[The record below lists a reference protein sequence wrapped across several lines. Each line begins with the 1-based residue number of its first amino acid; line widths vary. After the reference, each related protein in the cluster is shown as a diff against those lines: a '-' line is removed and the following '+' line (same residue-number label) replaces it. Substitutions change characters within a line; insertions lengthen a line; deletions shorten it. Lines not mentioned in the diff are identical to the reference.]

1 MTDVDKS
8 QSDGADE
15 VIGDNWPTDS
25 ADDAANAADEQRRI
39 AAQMDEAGRAAAQ
52 GKAYAS
58 QEMEGAAAEAL
69 AAKYGIHM
77 GQFADRLQA
86 HLYTAGWLSML
97 AMAITSTKQAMNAA
111 VDGHLPVHMAPKAD
125 FFDGLVGNSS
135 AKTQAQK
142 DANLKTAREA
152 VQAAKQNL
160 EHVKTQVALGIS
172 SGMKPPLVPSLPK
185 SGQQAPTTKD
195 TRDVAP
201 GGLPGDAPPA
211 AAPAPG
217 ASAPGGPGAGTPGPG
232 VGAPGAPAPAAP
244 VSPLGGS
251 AGRAPAATLPPPTL
265 NDLPAGGGSGL
276 GGSPMGSGSP
286 FGGSPMGGMPMGGMP
301 GGMPQIP
308 QMQPPQMPQLP
319 TQTPGND
326 IAKTVGDTVGKL
338 AGAHNGQPISSD
350 TLGKLLDAQHGDGPG
365 SGGLGDDKGTVV
377 KNDDGTLV
385 DDGKNG
391 HGLKPHTPGPGL
403 GGSAGGPT
411 DPYSAE
417 NRNPSLNNPAGP
429 QVTGPPSPAAPTV
442 TPQPPVVSAP
452 ITQLSADD
460 ATPPPAAA
468 HTAAAATPGGDSTQA
483 ATHAAANANGNGS
496 MTAPPP
502 GGANGAQP
510 AAAQNQQQP
519 SSSGV
524 GGALGA
530 YPGGAGFAPLPPAPP
545 MSPAMM
551 SGSAMPAALGA
562 AAVGGAAATPVIMPA
577 KTATASTSSNGGGT
591 LAADPAAA
599 ASVERIT
606 VLPPEHAVAHEHLTG
621 VVKALRD
628 RPGIAWTSARV
639 AIGVFLYEEPGLPSR
654 RARYILATTD
664 GLSLIPMD
672 VKVPAGLELL
682 SAVVD
687 PSGSLAADWG
697 GHERPALK
705 LAAAADAYP
714 NELGQLD
721 YLVSNDTTDGTLAP
735 GKTSGVTEVVQ
746 TMTQTDALI
755 ATRKAS
761 PATMPRVNAAAPHIP
776 PGRAAEALDAFGR
789 AWRFEDGTP
798 NDLKEATTRL
808 WAARWGVGKRRLE
821 RPTDYAAIL
830 ATYWYVEGK
839 HAVANNRLDEAA
851 YAAYQLA
858 MINP

>member
-25 ADDAANAADEQRRI
+25 ADDAAAAADEQRRI

-125 FFDGLVGNSS
+125 FFDAFNSHTS

-185 SGQQAPTTKD
+185 NGQQPPTTKNT
-195 TRDVAP
+195 TRDETA
-201 GGLPGDAPPA
+201 GLPGDAPPA

-217 ASAPGGPGAGTPGPG
+217 ASAPGGPSTGTPGPG
-232 VGAPGAPAPAAP
+232 GIGAPSAPAP

-265 NDLPAGGGSGL
+265 NDLPAGGSSGL

-350 TLGKLLDAQHGDGPG
+350 TLGKLLDAQRGDGAGPG
-365 SGGLGDDKGTVV
+365 GAGGLGDDKGTVV

-403 GGSAGGPT
+403 GGPAGGPT

-468 HTAAAATPGGDSTQA
+468 HTTAAAGGDPTQA
-483 ATHAAANANGNGS
+483 ATHTAANGNGS
-496 MTAPPP
+496 VTAPPP

-551 SGSAMPAALGA
+551 GGGAAMPAALGA

-577 KTATASTSSNGGGT
+577 KTATTSTSSNTGRA

-606 VLPPEHAVAHEHLTG
+606 VLPPEHAVAHEHLAG

-628 RPGIAWTSARV
+628 RPGIAWTSARA
-639 AIGVFLYEEPGLPSR
+639 AIGVFLFEEPGLPSR
-654 RARYILATTD
+654 RVRYILATTD
-664 GLSLIPMD
+664 GLSVIPMD
-672 VKVPAGLELL
+672 VKLPAGLELL

-687 PSGSLAADWG
+687 PSGSFAADWG

-705 LAAAADAYP
+705 LAAAADAYA
-714 NELGQLD
+714 NVLGQLD
-721 YLVSNDTTDGTLAP
+721 YLVSNDTADGSLAP
-735 GKTSGVTEVVQ
+735 AKTSGVTEVVQ

-776 PGRAAEALDAFGR
+776 PGRAADALDAFGR
-789 AWRFEDGTP
+789 AWRFDDGTP

-821 RPTDYAAIL
+821 RPADYAAIL
-830 ATYWYVEGK
+830 ATYWYVEGQ

>member
-1 MTDVDKS
+1 MTDVPKTTT
-8 QSDGADE
+8 DGADE
-15 VIGDNWPTDS
+15 VIGDNWPSDS
-25 ADDAANAADEQRRI
+25 ASDVADAAEEQRGV
-39 AAQMDEAGRAAAQ
+39 AAKMDEAGRAAAQ

-69 AAKYGIHM
+69 EAKYGFHM
-77 GQFADRLQA
+77 GQFADRMQA

-97 AMAITSTKQAMNAA
+97 AMAITSAKNAMNAA
-111 VDGHLPVHMAPKAD
+111 VAMHSPDHAGPVTEFH
-125 FFDGLVGNSS
+125 
-135 AKTQAQK
+135 TQTQK
-142 DANLKTAREA
+142 DQSLHTAQQA
-152 VQAAKQNL
+152 VQAAKENL
-160 EHVKTQVALGIS
+160 EHVKATVVAGIS
-172 SGMKPPLVPSLPK
+172 GGQKPPMVPALPTGGK
-185 SGQQAPTTKD
+185 TPTTKPAD
-195 TRDVAP
+195 RPP
-201 GGLPGDAPPA
+201 GQPATGLPATDPTAPNPYSPA
-211 AAPAPG
+211 NTNPG
-217 ASAPGGPGAGTPGPG
+217 LNNPGGPS
-232 VGAPGAPAPAAP
+232 APAPAAP

-301 GGMPQIP
+301 P
-308 QMQPPQMPQLP
+308 MQPPQMPQLP

-350 TLGKLLDAQHGDGPG
+350 TLGKLLDAQRGDGAG
-365 SGGLGDDKGTVV
+365 AGAGGAGGLGDDKGTVV

-403 GGSAGGPT
+403 GGPAGGPS

-460 ATPPPAAA
+460 ATPPPAA
-468 HTAAAATPGGDSTQA
+468 HTAAATGGDPTQA
-483 ATHAAANANGNGS
+483 GMHTAANGNGS
-496 MTAPPP
+496 STAPSP

-510 AAAQNQQQP
+510 ASAQGQQQP
-519 SSSGV
+519 SSGV

-577 KTATASTSSNGGGT
+577 KTATTSTSSNTGGA

-606 VLPPEHAVAHEHLTG
+606 VLPPEHAVAHEHLAG

-628 RPGIAWTSARV
+628 RPG
-639 AIGVFLYEEPGLPSR
+639 
-654 RARYILATTD
+654 
-664 GLSLIPMD
+664 
-672 VKVPAGLELL
+672 
-682 SAVVD
+682 
-687 PSGSLAADWG
+687 
-697 GHERPALK
+697 
-705 LAAAADAYP
+705 
-714 NELGQLD
+714 
-721 YLVSNDTTDGTLAP
+721 
-735 GKTSGVTEVVQ
+735 
-746 TMTQTDALI
+746 
-755 ATRKAS
+755 
-761 PATMPRVNAAAPHIP
+761 
-776 PGRAAEALDAFGR
+776 
-789 AWRFEDGTP
+789 
-798 NDLKEATTRL
+798 
-808 WAARWGVGKRRLE
+808 
-821 RPTDYAAIL
+821 
-830 ATYWYVEGK
+830 
-839 HAVANNRLDEAA
+839 
-851 YAAYQLA
+851 
-858 MINP
+858 